1 MAYTVIELPAVTAC
15 AGTTVPVPSA
25 AVSTRICDAVA
36 ALTVNVPLTPVFPVP
51 AWSAAVMVTA
61 DPDLLSV
68 TLWLDRTPAVNEPEV
83 GGLTVPPLPLPDLL
97 SVTLWLDRTP
107 AV

>member
-36 ALTVNVPLTPVFPVP
+36 ALTVKVPLTPVFPVP
-51 AWSAAVMVTA
+51 AALMVTA

-68 TLWLDRTPAVNEPEV
+68 TLWLDRIPAVNEPEV
-83 GGLTVPPLPLPDLL
+83 AGLTVPPLPLPV
-97 SVTLWLDRTP
+97 SVKSTVQIGR
-107 AV
+107 AHV